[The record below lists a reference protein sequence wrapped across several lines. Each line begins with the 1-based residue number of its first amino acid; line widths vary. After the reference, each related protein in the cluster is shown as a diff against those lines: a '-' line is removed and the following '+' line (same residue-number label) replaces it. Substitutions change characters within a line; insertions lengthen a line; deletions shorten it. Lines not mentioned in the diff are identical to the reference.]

1 MDYKLDFSVVL
12 DALPQ
17 LLWGCLGTLWLAL
30 AGMSLAMAI
39 GVLGVMARGS
49 QMRWLRS
56 LMIAF
61 IELIRNTPFLV
72 QIFFLYFAL
81 PQLGLKLNP
90 TITAIIALGLNG
102 GAYAIEIIR
111 GGVQSIH
118 KGQVEAG
125 LALGLHKA
133 QVFRM
138 IVLKPALRAI
148 YPSLTGQ
155 FIMLTLTTSICS
167 SVSAYELTSV
177 AQRID
182 SDTFRSFEVYFTVT
196 LMYLVI
202 SSPSPGAASSGCWWR
217 WRARHAARRCAG
229 R

>member
-111 GGVQSIH
+111 GGEQSIH

-125 LALGLHKA
+125 LARGLHKA

-202 SSPSPGAASSGCWWR
+202 SWMLMTAFAAISR
-217 WRARHAARRCAG
+217 LYFNYPTR
-229 R
+229 